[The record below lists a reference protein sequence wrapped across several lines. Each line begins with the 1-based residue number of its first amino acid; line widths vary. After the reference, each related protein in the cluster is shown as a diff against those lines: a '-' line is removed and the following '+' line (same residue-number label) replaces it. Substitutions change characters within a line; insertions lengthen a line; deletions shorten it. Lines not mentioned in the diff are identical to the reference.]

1 MSRRR
6 SHLSALEKKQ
16 LVAARVKELDRRVKL
31 CAKGKH
37 IWRPSFISERLG
49 STPKWDGSS
58 IHCEYCPVDSVISEL
73 NRAEQDMIV
82 KIAKVLDEV
91 NERVA
96 QLCPRRTFSDSG
108 I

>member
-6 SHLSALEKKQ
+6 SRDRINVPTRKEIAEKH
-16 LVAARVKELDRRVKL
+16 RKL
-31 CAKGKH
+31 CAKEKH
-37 IWRPSFISERLG
+37 IWRPSFTSERLG
-49 STPKWDGSS
+49 ATPQWDGGL
-58 IHCEYCPVDSVISEL
+58 IHCEYCHVQYVFDKLDANDREL
-73 NRAEQDMIV
+73 VTAT
-82 KIAKVLDEV
+82 AKVLTEV